1 MSVHKSPIT
10 CHVLDSSLGR
20 PAAGVKVQ
28 LQRHRKISDSDQGE
42 VFAFDPIAHGETNGD
57 GRCMDLLTPRSDS
70 VEDLA
75 ILHTGLYKIIF
86 QTKEYFKQTDRDC
99 FYPWVE
105 VTFEILDSNQHYHI
119 PLLLSPYSYTTY
131 RGS

>member
-1 MSVHKSPIT
+1 MHSIQLLMGRLLIGLSLLILT
-10 CHVLDSSLGR
+10 VLRS
-20 PAAGVKVQ
+20 
-28 LQRHRKISDSDQGE
+28 
-42 VFAFDPIAHGETNGD
+42 ETNGD

-105 VTFEILDSNQHYHI
+105 VRHFRPAFTFFVIKG
-119 PLLLSPYSYTTY
+119 LLGYIRNSGFKPTLSYTPSSESIFIY
-131 RGS
+131 NLQR